1 MPVHDRAR
9 APVRRVGHL
18 WLTLALRPDEHLIF
32 YVVGTAVDRSSVV
45 GMDDASAPSV
55 AGGASTMMEG
65 YADVLE
71 AGARAAWEQGRP
83 RHASS
88 SDPWRDP
95 LQLLLESTGEGI
107 FGIDL
112 EGRCTFINRAGARML
127 GYGSDEVLGR
137 NMHDLIHHAHPDGT
151 RYPVDDCPIFRA
163 FIQGEPCRID
173 SEVLWRRDGTSFPAE
188 YSSHPIVDAGVVR
201 GAVVAF
207 VDISE
212 RKLAD
217 ELLRRAKAELELRV
231 EQRTSELSV
240 AVERLREL
248 SAHLEGVREA
258 ERTRIAREIHDELG
272 SLLVALKFDVNW
284 IRKRVATEA
293 ELERKCQ
300 AMSGLI
306 ERAVENVGRI
316 ITDLRPSIL
325 DHQGLWAALEW
336 QAQEFSDSTEIPCRW
351 HMHIAPNAQTPE
363 GPMAIAV
370 FRIFQEM
377 LSNVAR
383 HAHAT
388 SVDVHLEVQE
398 DRLSLEVSD
407 NGRGVSACKL
417 SHPRSYGVLGMR
429 ERAGHFG
436 GQVQFDSEAG
446 RGTIVRLAMPL
457 PPAPVAED
465 MRS

>member
-1 MPVHDRAR
+1 
-9 APVRRVGHL
+9 
-18 WLTLALRPDEHLIF
+18 
-32 YVVGTAVDRSSVV
+32 
-45 GMDDASAPSV
+45 MD
-55 AGGASTMMEG
+55 G
-65 YADVLE
+65 YAEVLRDGANTMLAERGADTAAVTDV
-71 AGARAAWEQGRP
+71 
-83 RHASS
+83 
-88 SDPWRDP
+88 WRDR

-112 EGRCTFINRAGARML
+112 DGRCTFINRAGARML
-127 GYGSDEVLGR
+127 GYDTAQVLGR
-137 NMHDLIHHAHPDGT
+137 NMHNLIHHAHPDGT
-151 RYPVDDCPIFRA
+151 HYPVDQCPIFHA
-163 FIQGEPCRID
+163 FSKGLPCRID
-173 SEVLWRRDGTSFPAE
+173 SEVLWRVDGSSFAAE
-188 YSSHPIVDAGVVR
+188 YSSHPILDGATVR
-201 GAVVAF
+201 GAVVTF

-212 RKLAD
+212 RKCAD
-217 ELLRRAKAELELRV
+217 ELLRRAKTDLERRV
-231 EQRTSELSV
+231 DERTVELSV

-248 SAHLEGVREA
+248 SAHLERVRED

-336 QAQEFSDSTEIPCRW
+336 QAEEFSESTEIPCHW
-351 HMHIAPNAQTPE
+351 HMHIAPGATTPQ

-383 HAHAT
+383 HSQASAVTVRLDAT
-388 SVDVHLEVQE
+388 RSHLLLEVC
-398 DRLSLEVSD
+398 D
-407 NGRGVSACKL
+407 NGRGASACRL
-417 SHPRSYGVLGMR
+417 AHPRSYGVLGMR

-436 GQVQFDSEAG
+436 GQVTIDSEAG
-446 RGTIVRLAMPL
+446 RGTSVRLTMPL
-457 PPAPVAED
+457 AATAHAEA
-465 MRS
+465 RAS